1 MAERVRSLRKRRRF
15 LVEFETAGIK
25 HTGFTHDVSPS
36 GLFVCSI
43 RTPKPGTP
51 VSLRLRSSRDDK
63 DLKLRGITVRS
74 FRAPASLARVMPTGF
89 GVQFSE
95 PPPEAY
101 FSLLA
106 TL

>member
-15 LVEFETAGIK
+15 LVEFEAAGIK

-36 GLFVCSI
+36 GLFICSI
-43 RTPKPGTP
+43 RAPKPGTP
-51 VSLRLRSSRDDK
+51 ISLRLRSSK
-63 DLKLRGITVRS
+63 DGDLRLRGITVRS
-74 FRAPASLARVMPTGF
+74 FRGPASLAGVMPTGF
-89 GVQFSE
+89 GVRFSDS
-95 PPPEAY
+95 PPEDY

>member
-15 LVEFETAGIK
+15 TVEFEAAGIK

-43 RTPKPGTP
+43 RAPKPGTA
-51 VSLRLRSSRDDK
+51 VSLSLRSSKDK
-63 DLKLRGITVRS
+63 DVKLRGITVRS
-74 FRAPASLARVMPTGF
+74 FRGPASLAGVMPTGF
-89 GVQFSE
+89 GVRFSE
-95 PPPEAY
+95 SPPEDY